1 MLLTTVFVFLL
12 RFYKI
17 FKITFSFSKIYF
29 FSLKNS
35 FFSPVIRIW
44 MCFEE
49 PGWHAIEDVSD
60 WFKSHVRNRFRFSTS
75 HLSLCSATYRPWGS
89 LDFLTGF
96 LLSPTYASCETW
108 NLSGA
113 VFQLYPETSFD
124 NRGLPFYMPQ
134 TLLLVVFFERKN
146 IIFLMFSRIFSIS
159 L

>member
-89 LDFLTGF
+89 LDFLTV
-96 LLSPTYASCETW
+96 SC
-108 NLSGA
+108 LA
-113 VFQLYPETSFD
+113 QHMPHVRLETSVEQSSNYIQKHPLITGACLSTCLRHCF
-124 NRGLPFYMPQ
+124 
-134 TLLLVVFFERKN
+134 
-146 IIFLMFSRIFSIS
+146 
-159 L
+159 